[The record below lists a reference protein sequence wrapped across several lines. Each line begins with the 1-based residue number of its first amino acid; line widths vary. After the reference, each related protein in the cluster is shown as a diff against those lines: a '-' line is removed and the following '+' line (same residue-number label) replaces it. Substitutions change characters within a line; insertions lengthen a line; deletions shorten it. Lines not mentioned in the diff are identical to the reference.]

1 MRICHM
7 SLFVLLLALLML
19 SGCGHDKTQAAKAE
33 GELSD
38 KEWIDSM
45 VGEQTE
51 EELNRP
57 IIDKQE
63 PKQPAAST
71 IIMAAAGDMLIH
83 DCIYNAARTKDG
95 YDFKPLFKE
104 VKPYM
109 ASADLTFA
117 NQESMIGG
125 AALGLSSYPSFNS
138 PFEAG
143 DALEDAGVDIVSVA
157 NNHTLDRGEQAV
169 MRALKHWDQLGM
181 AYTGAY
187 KSEQDAAS
195 IRILRTPPG
204 ISAAYLAYTYGTN
217 GIKVP
222 AGKGYLVNLIDRE
235 KISRDLEAAR
245 KAADV
250 VVLSLHFGNEYERV
264 PNAAQKELVQ
274 LAADHGADVVLGH
287 HPHVLQPI
295 EWVPGKNGHQT
306 LVAYSLGNFISGQKG
321 TYKQTGGLLT
331 WEVTKTAG
339 SAGSAEIRVSK
350 PAFMPTYVKYGEWKP
365 RPMFRLKNEEIPGI
379 EQAYADIKKHMSQS
393 MPGLVF
399 SEE

>member
-1 MRICHM
+1 M

-19 SGCGHDKTQAAKAE
+19 SGCGHDKAQAAKAE
-33 GELSD
+33 GGLSD

-45 VGEQTE
+45 VGKQIEEKSISDEQ
-51 EELNRP
+51 
-57 IIDKQE
+57 K
-63 PKQPAAST
+63 PKQPATSMIT
-71 IIMAAAGDMLIH
+71 MAAAGDMLIH
-83 DCIYNAARTKDG
+83 DCIYNAARTKDS
-95 YDFKPLFKE
+95 YDFKPFFKE

-109 ASADLTFA
+109 DAADLTFA

-125 AALGLSSYPSFNS
+125 AVLGLSSYPSFNS

-143 DALEDAGVDIVSVA
+143 DALRDAGVDIVSVA

-187 KSEQDAAS
+187 QSEQDAAS
-195 IRILRTPPG
+195 IRILQTPSG

-217 GIKVP
+217 GIAVP
-222 AGKGYLVNLIDRE
+222 AGKGYLVSMIDQE
-235 KISRDLEAAR
+235 KIKRDLAEAR

-264 PNAAQKELVQ
+264 PNAKQKALVQ
-274 LAADHGADVVLGH
+274 FAADHGADVVLGH

-295 EWVPGKNGHQT
+295 EWVPGKNGYQT

-331 WEVTKTAG
+331 WQVTKTSG
-339 SAGSAEIRVSK
+339 SAGQAEIRVSK

-365 RPMFRLKNEEIPGI
+365 RPMFRLKNKEIPGV
-379 EQAYADIKKHMSQS
+379 EQAYAGIKKHMAQW
-393 MPGLVF
+393 MPELAF
-399 SEE
+399 PDE